1 MQTFASAAT
10 LLLVAVLSGEAV
22 AQEATKPSYDWSGFY
37 IGGLVGTF
45 DGGMDADNFTI
56 DDTGVELD
64 PLLNLDLIGAANGIT
79 AGFNQQYGQF
89 VLGLEADYSWLN
101 ADAVDDRSGD
111 RLAIIVATDV
121 HKLATLRGRA
131 GFAHNNILFFGSAGV
146 ATAETVGKLSDIY
159 GSGTYSYSDP
169 QTFNGWVAGG
179 GVEVGMSARVSL
191 KAEALYHALG
201 TRTYSFAA
209 NPATPFEQIT
219 AEGVL
224 SGWTVRAGMNFH
236 F

>member
-10 LLLVAVLSGEAV
+10 LLLVAALSGEAV
-22 AQEATKPSYDWSGFY
+22 AQDATKLPYDWSGFY

-45 DGGMDADNFTI
+45 DGGIDADNFTI
-56 DDTGVELD
+56 DGSGAELD
-64 PLLNLDLIGAANGIT
+64 PPLNLDLNGAANGVT
-79 AGFNQQYGQF
+79 AGFNRQYGRL

-101 ADAVDDRSGD
+101 ADALDDRSGD
-111 RLAIIVATDV
+111 PLAIIVATDV
-121 HKLATLRGRA
+121 QQIATLRGRA

-146 ATAETVGKLSDIY
+146 ATAKTVGRLSDIY

-169 QTFNGWVAGG
+169 QTFNGLVAGG
-179 GVEVGMSARVSL
+179 GVEVGLSERVSS
-191 KAEALYHALG
+191 KAEALYHDLG

-209 NPATPFEQIT
+209 NPITPFDQIT
-219 AEGVL
+219 ADGAL
-224 SGWTVRAGMNFH
+224 SGWTVRAGMNFR